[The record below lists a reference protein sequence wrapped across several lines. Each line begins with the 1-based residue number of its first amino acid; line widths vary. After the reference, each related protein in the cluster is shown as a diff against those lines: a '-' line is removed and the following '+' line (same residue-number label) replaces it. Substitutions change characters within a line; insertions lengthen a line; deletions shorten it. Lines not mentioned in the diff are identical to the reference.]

1 MLKQRLGAFEL
12 LPLSFAG
19 AIFAGALLLQT
30 PLALRSQEE
39 LSFLDALFTSTS
51 AVCVTGLTVRDTGTF
66 FSPFGQCVILIL
78 MQMGGLGILTLGVFL
93 LHQIGWS
100 VSLRS
105 RQALASGMPA
115 GGRAAFTRLLRATVK
130 LTLVAEGV
138 GASMLFFRFLQ
149 KDMPPGR
156 ALWHAVFHAVS
167 AFCNAGFSLNA
178 DSFVS
183 YQGDLWVNGTLMGLI
198 VIGGVGFFALT
209 DIRDRLLPKARGGEG
224 SPARGLAIQSRI
236 VLWCTACLILV
247 GWLALLLL
255 EWNNTLAG
263 KPLPTRILCALFQ
276 SVTARTAGFNTVD
289 IDALTDPSLFI
300 LALLMFVGA
309 SPGGTGGGVKVTTFS
324 TLMLVL
330 YNRLRG
336 RVQVEVYHRALS
348 IHVIQKTVTLF
359 ISSVCFLFACLV
371 LLLIFE
377 LRGTPDPESSRGEF
391 LELLFEAVSAFGTV
405 GLSTGMTSALS
416 SASKAVVVML
426 MFVGRLGPLTL
437 AAIMGRWTR
446 DPGYRLP
453 EEEIMIG

>member
-1 MLKQRLGAFEL
+1 
-12 LPLSFAG
+12 LSFAG
-19 AIFAGALLLQT
+19 TIFAGALVLQT
-30 PLALRSQEE
+30 PPALQPQQE

-51 AVCVTGLTVRDTGTF
+51 AVCVTGLTVRDTGAF
-66 FSPFGQCVILIL
+66 FSPLGQCVILIL

-93 LHQIGWS
+93 LQQIGWS

-105 RQALASGMPA
+105 RQAVASGMPS
-115 GGRAAFTRLLRATVK
+115 GGRAMFTELLRKTVK
-130 LTLVAEGV
+130 LTLVVEGV
-138 GASMLFFRFLQ
+138 GATVLCLRFLETG
-149 KDMPPGR
+149 MPLGR

-183 YQGDLWVNGTLMGLI
+183 YQGDIWVTCTLMGLI
-198 VIGGVGFFALT
+198 VIGGVGFFTLT
-209 DIRDRLLPKARGGEG
+209 DVRNQLLLKLRRKEGGF
-224 SPARGLAIQSRI
+224 SRGLSIQSRI
-236 VLWCTACLILV
+236 VLWCTACLIL
-247 GWLALLLL
+247 GGGLALLLL
-255 EWNNTLAG
+255 EWNHTLVG

-289 IDALTDPSLFI
+289 IDALTNASLFI
-300 LALLMFVGA
+300 LVLLMFVGA
-309 SPGGTGGGVKVTTFS
+309 SPGGTGGGIKVTTFS
-324 TLMLVL
+324 TLMLIL

-336 RVQVEVYHRALS
+336 RIQVEVYDRALS
-348 IHVIQKTVTLF
+348 THVIQKTVTLF
-359 ISSVCFLFACLV
+359 ISSVCFVFACLV

-377 LRGTPDPESSRGEF
+377 LQETPEPEAVRGNF

-405 GLSTGMTSALS
+405 GLSTGMTSGLS
-416 SASKAVVVML
+416 SPGKSVVMVL

-437 AAIMGRWTR
+437 AAIMERWTR